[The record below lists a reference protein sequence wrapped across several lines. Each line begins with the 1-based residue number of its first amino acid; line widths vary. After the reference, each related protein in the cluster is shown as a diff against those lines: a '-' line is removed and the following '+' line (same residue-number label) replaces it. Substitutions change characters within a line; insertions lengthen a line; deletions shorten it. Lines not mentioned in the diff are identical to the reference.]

1 MAETMIPM
9 PGMEVEISVQG
20 MQASRFEAIEAAE
33 AARSTAE
40 TERESAESARA
51 GAEQARVNAESVRNA
66 AESGRKA
73 AEEAREQN
81 EAARAEAEGGRATA
95 ESARAEAENLR
106 ALAETGR
113 AASEAARAA
122 AESARVSAEQVRAD
136 AEAERAAA
144 EAARQ
149 ETFDR
154 NEVSRQETFEAAE
167 NDRATAEAAREV
179 AEAARQAAFEA
190 NESNR
195 QAAFDAAEAARA
207 SAETA
212 RAEAESGRAAAEEL
226 REEAFAGYESRLGA
240 MDEAI
245 ASKADKT
252 ALALAN
258 RRLDA
263 LWKLNQGISYQFETD
278 SGTAYHKTVPSGAKL
293 ASVGSIG
300 GRTEAVDGALVSADV
315 ESVKYNDAVIAD
327 IPAAVR
333 ALPGYGWGAG
343 EIYNGIERTE
353 TGWQYVQ
360 RVGRV
365 TFNGSEKWT
374 NTSISGDNYQG
385 FAIRATDIGA
395 TLNTAQTVCVEFP
408 YSTDEHAVNTSR
420 IVKFSASP
428 YSVRFTVSTDYV
440 PNKTLA
446 EWKQYLAANPTVMYY
461 PLATEIYTDIS
472 DLMGDE
478 LDAITVEADG
488 MFTFENAATLP
499 VPSSVE
505 YAVSLAEVT

>member
-40 TERESAESARA
+40 TERENAESARA
-51 GAEQARVNAESVRNA
+51 SAEQARVNAESARNA

-73 AEEAREQN
+73 AEETREQN
-81 EAARAEAEGGRATA
+81 EAARAEEDGRRATA
-95 ESARAEAENLR
+95 EAARAEAENLR

-122 AESARVSAEQVRAD
+122 AESARASAEQVRAD
-136 AEAERAAA
+136 AEAGREAA

-149 ETFDR
+149 ETFET

-179 AEAARQAAFEA
+179 AEAARQAAFET

-195 QAAFDAAEAARA
+195 QAAFGAAEAARA

-212 RAEAESGRAAAEEL
+212 RAEAESVRVAAEKL
-226 REEAFAGYESRLGA
+226 RAETFAGYEGRLSA

-263 LWKLNQGISYQFETD
+263 LWKLNQGVSYQFETD
-278 SGTAYHKTVPSGAKL
+278 DTEAYQKTVPSGAKL
-293 ASVGSIG
+293 ANIDSIG
-300 GRTEAVDGALVSADV
+300 GHTEAVDGALVSAGV

-333 ALPGYGWGAG
+333 ALPGYGWSAG
-343 EIYNGIERTE
+343 SVHNGVERTE

-360 RVGRV
+360 RVGRI
-365 TFNGSEKWT
+365 TFNGSEKWVD
-374 NTSISGDNYQG
+374 TSISGDNHKG
-385 FAIRATDIGA
+385 FALKSTDIGA
-395 TLNTAQTVCVEFP
+395 TVNAAQPVCAEFP
-408 YSTDEHAVNTSR
+408 YSANEHVANTCR
-420 IVKFSASP
+420 ILKFSSTE
-428 YSVRFTVSTDYV
+428 YNVRFTVSTDFV
-440 PNKTLA
+440 PNKTTA

-461 PLATEIYTDIS
+461 PIDTEIYTDIS

-478 LDAITVEADG
+478 LDVIPVEAG
-488 MFTFENAATLP
+488 GTLTFENAAQLA
-499 VPSSVE
+499 VPNSVE
-505 YAVSLAEVT
+505 YVVALAEVK

>member
-81 EAARAEAEGGRATA
+81 EAARAEAEGGRVTA
-95 ESARAEAENLR
+95 ESARVEAENLR

-122 AESARVSAEQVRAD
+122 AESARASAEQVRAD

-144 EAARQ
+144 EAAR
-149 ETFDR
+149 
-154 NEVSRQETFEAAE
+154 
-167 NDRATAEAAREV
+167 
-179 AEAARQAAFEA
+179 
-190 NESNR
+190 
-195 QAAFDAAEAARA
+195 A

-212 RAEAESGRAAAEEL
+212 RAEAESGRVAAEEL
-226 REEAFAGYESRLGA
+226 RAETFAGYEGRLSA

-263 LWKLNQGISYQFETD
+263 LWKLSQGISYQFETD
-278 SGTAYHKTVPSGAKL
+278 SDTAYQKTVPSGAKL

-300 GRTEAVDGALVSADV
+300 GYTEAVDGAMVSTEV
-315 ESVKYNDAVIAD
+315 ESVKYDGAVIAD

-333 ALPGYGWGAG
+333 ALPGYGRGAG
-343 EIYNGIERTE
+343 SAYNGIERTD
-353 TGWQYVQ
+353 TGWQYVR
-360 RVGRV
+360 RVASVDLSTVPIRYYDTASYIGFCCIIEGTGREKPKNNFNWIASETYVRNSMGNYSITATTDKSAGVIFLTSLIIRDDRFGGDVDAFKAAMSGV
-365 TFNGSEKWT
+365 T
-374 NTSISGDNYQG
+374 
-385 FAIRATDIGA
+385 
-395 TLNTAQTVCVEFP
+395 L
-408 YSTDEHAVNTSR
+408 
-420 IVKFSASP
+420 
-428 YSVRFTVSTDYV
+428 
-440 PNKTLA
+440 
-446 EWKQYLAANPTVMYY
+446 YY
-461 PLATEIYTDIS
+461 EINEPEITDIS
-472 DLMGDE
+472 GLMGDE
-478 LDAITVEADG
+478 LDAITVEAG
-488 MFTFENAATLP
+488 CTLTFENAETLP
-499 VPSSVE
+499 VPSSIE

>member
-40 TERESAESARA
+40 AERESAERARA
-51 GAEQARVNAESVRNA
+51 SAERARVNAESVRNA

-113 AASEAARAA
+113 AASEAARVT
-122 AESARVSAEQVRAD
+122 AESARASAEQVRA
-136 AEAERAAA
+136 EAESEREAA

-149 ETFDR
+149 DTFET
-154 NEVSRQETFEAAE
+154 NEV
-167 NDRATAEAAREV
+167 
-179 AEAARQAAFEA
+179 
-190 NESNR
+190 NR
-195 QAAFDAAEAARA
+195 QAAFAAAEAARA

-212 RAEAESGRAAAEEL
+212 RAEAESGRVAAEKL
-226 REEAFAGYESRLGA
+226 RAETFAGYESRLGA

-278 SGTAYHKTVPSGAKL
+278 SDTAHQKTVPSGAKL
-293 ASVGSIG
+293 ANIDSIG
-300 GRTEAVDGALVSADV
+300 GHTEAVDGALVSAGV

-333 ALPGYGWGAG
+333 ALPGYGWSAG
-343 EIYNGIERTE
+343 SVHNGVERTE

-360 RVGRV
+360 RVGRI
-365 TFNGSEKWT
+365 TFNGSEKWVDT
-374 NTSISGDNYQG
+374 TISGDNYKG
-385 FAIRATDIGA
+385 FAIKATDIGA
-395 TLNTAQTVCVEFP
+395 TVNAAQPVCAEFP
-408 YSTDEHAVNTSR
+408 YSADEHVVNTCR
-420 IVKFSASP
+420 ILKFSLTA
-428 YSVRFTVSTDYV
+428 YSVRFTVSTDFV
-440 PNKTLA
+440 PNKTSA

-461 PLATEIYTDIS
+461 PIDTEIYTDIS
-472 DLMGDE
+472 DMMGDA
-478 LDAITVEADG
+478 LDAIAVEAG
-488 MFTFENAATLP
+488 GTLTFENAAQLA
-499 VPSSVE
+499 VPNSVE
-505 YAVSLAEVT
+505 YAVALAEVNG

>member
-81 EAARAEAEGGRATA
+81 EAARAEAEGGRVTA
-95 ESARAEAENLR
+95 ESARVEAENLR

-136 AEAERAAA
+136 AEAGREAA
-144 EAARQ
+144 EAVRQ

-154 NEVSRQETFEAAE
+154 NEVCRQETFEAAE
-167 NDRATAEAAREV
+167 NDRATAEAAREA
-179 AEAARQAAFEA
+179 AEAARQADFET

-195 QAAFDAAEAARA
+195 QAAFGAAEAARA

-212 RAEAESGRAAAEEL
+212 RAEAESGRVAAEEL
-226 REEAFAGYESRLGA
+226 RAETFAGYESRLAG
-240 MDEAI
+240 MDDAI
-245 ASKADKT
+245 AAKADKT
-252 ALALAN
+252 AFELAN

-263 LWKLNQGISYQFETD
+263 LWKLSQGISYQFETD
-278 SGTAYHKTVPSGAKL
+278 SDTAYQKTVPSGAKL

-300 GRTEAVDGALVSADV
+300 GYTEAVDGAMVSAEV
-315 ESVKYNDAVIAD
+315 ESVKYDGAVIAD

-333 ALPGYGWGAG
+333 ALPGYGRGAG
-343 EIYNGIERTE
+343 SAYNGIERTD
-353 TGWQYVQ
+353 TGWRYVR
-360 RVGRV
+360 RVASVDLSTVPIRYYDTAGYIGFCCIIEGTGRERPKNNFNWIASETYVRNSGNNYSITV
-365 TFNGSEKWT
+365 TTDKSAGVIFM
-374 NTSISGDNYQG
+374 TSLIIRDDRFGGDVDAFKAAMSG
-385 FAIRATDIGA
+385 
-395 TLNTAQTVCVEFP
+395 
-408 YSTDEHAVNTSR
+408 
-420 IVKFSASP
+420 
-428 YSVRFTVSTDYV
+428 
-440 PNKTLA
+440 
-446 EWKQYLAANPTVMYY
+446 VMLYY
-461 PLATEIYTDIS
+461 EINEPEITDIS
-472 DLMGDE
+472 GLMGDE
-478 LDAITVEADG
+478 LDAITVEAG
-488 MFTFENAATLP
+488 GTLTFENAETLP
-499 VPSSVE
+499 VPSSIE